1 MCAETCTAI
10 RAGSPACT
18 HEQHVV
24 RTARRLL
31 EQFRDGSRHRHLG
44 VSNPP
49 GRPRDGGCEKPG
61 VPHAPAPSATLAKCV
76 SRAAQ
81 NAALLVLP
89 FSLQVVRC
97 KETCERS
104 PRGHRFTDQLPTDNL
119 AFPNCANHRSLSR
132 PPSRRQPFPSRIMKP
147 GWEALRKPRRCASE
161 MPSGFGRHGAQSVRR
176 GEGDENPEAWCER
189 PRLWPR
195 A

>member
-1 MCAETCTAI
+1 MCASKLQCDPPEIAE
-10 RAGSPACT
+10 AY
-18 HEQHVV
+18 
-24 RTARRLL
+24 ARRQTQC
-31 EQFRDGSRHRHLG
+31 ERRADREGNCDGSVTSTLG
-44 VSNPP
+44 REQPSGPAS
-49 GRPRDGGCEKPG
+49 GREAAKNRG
-61 VPHAPAPSATLAKCV
+61 VAHAPAPSATLAKCV

-89 FSLQVVRC
+89 FSLQVVGVKRLAR
-97 KETCERS
+97 EALADTGS
-104 PRGHRFTDQLPTDNL
+104 PISGSTDNL

-176 GEGDENPEAWCER
+176 GEGDENPESVV
-189 PRLWPR
+189 
-195 A
+195 